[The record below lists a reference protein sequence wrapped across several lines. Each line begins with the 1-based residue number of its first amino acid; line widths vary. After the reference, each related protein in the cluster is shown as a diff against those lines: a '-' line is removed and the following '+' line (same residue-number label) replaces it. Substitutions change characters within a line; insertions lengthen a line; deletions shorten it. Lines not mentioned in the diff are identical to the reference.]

1 MSEPSQD
8 NETVYRYADQV
19 TDKDLLLPKAGD
31 RALFQSDLDLQ
42 SNPEL
47 GKLLDPGLNETQVH
61 STPDHFYCGDYT
73 LIARGL
79 MHSALIRRHTSEG
92 INHIGRTLFTPD
104 SPYYS
109 GGHRIIRG
117 NRYFRVIQEYGP
129 EGDKRIEMSKALEL
143 AYFQSLQKR
152 KDTTNFTATKM
163 GTTLKER
170 VELGSAFEILAMFY
184 RKNQKALDQSYQDST
199 YDFLTNP
206 HAREITG
213 LGGMIRL
220 GSTLGKHIEAVLELA
235 EKTARE
241 NEGVV
246 DLKEIKPLVREVS
259 QLLEGA
265 LEAVIRKRLRTMDG
279 RSKADEGKT
288 RPKPHHVIE
297 AARSLYFQH
306 GDLPSKQSVAG
317 FLLSAGKFTVTGQRP
332 SKEWKPIFEA
342 ANLSDLTEQGAWSA
356 LYPKSP

>member
-1 MSEPSQD
+1 MSESPQD

-19 TDKDLLLPKAGD
+19 TNEDLLLPRASD
-31 RALFQSDLDLQ
+31 PALFQSDLDLQ

-47 GKLLDPGLNETQVH
+47 GKLLEPGPLEKRTLL
-61 STPDHFYCGDYT
+61 TPD
-73 LIARGL
+73 R
-79 MHSALIRRHTSEG
+79 
-92 INHIGRTLFTPD
+92 
-104 SPYYS
+104 PYYN
-109 GGHRIIRG
+109 GGYRIIRG
-117 NRYFRVIQEYGP
+117 NRHLRFIQEHGP

-152 KDTTNFTATKM
+152 KDTTNLTATKM
-163 GTTLKER
+163 GTTIKER
-170 VELGSAFEILAMFY
+170 VELGNAFENLAMFY
-184 RKNQKALDQSYQDST
+184 RNNQMALDQSYQDST

-220 GSTLGKHIEAVLELA
+220 GSTLGKQIEAVLELA

-241 NEGVV
+241 NGGVL
-246 DLKEIKPLVREVS
+246 DLKEIKPQVREVS

-265 LEAVIRKRLRTMDG
+265 LEAVMRKRLRTVDG
-279 RSKADEGKT
+279 RSKDDDGKT

-297 AARSLYFQH
+297 AASSLYFQH

-317 FLLSAGKFTVTGQRP
+317 FLLSTEQFAVTGQRP

-342 ANLSDLTEQGAWSA
+342 ANLADLPEQGAWSA